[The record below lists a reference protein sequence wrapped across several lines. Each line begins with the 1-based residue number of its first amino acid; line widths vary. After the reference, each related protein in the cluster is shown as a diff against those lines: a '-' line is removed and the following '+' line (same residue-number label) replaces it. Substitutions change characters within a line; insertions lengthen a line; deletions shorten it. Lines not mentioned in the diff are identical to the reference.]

1 MGALANVTEST
12 FQREVLES
20 DGLVLVDF
28 WAPWCGPCKLIGPVL
43 EELAVEYAGTIKI
56 AKVNVDEN
64 QNLAGQYGIRSIP
77 SLLFLRGG
85 KIVDTVV
92 GAWPKQR
99 LAEKIESLR
108 AR

>member
-1 MGALANVTEST
+1 MGALANVSESN
-12 FQREVLES
+12 FQQEVLES

-43 EELAVEYAGTIKI
+43 EELAVEYAGKIKI

-92 GAWPKQR
+92 GALPKQR
-99 LAEKIESLR
+99 LVDRIEALR
-108 AR
+108 GR

>member
-12 FQREVLES
+12 FQREVLDS
-20 DGLVLVDF
+20 DDLVLVDF

-43 EELAVEYAGTIKI
+43 EELAVEYAGKIKI

-77 SLLFLRGG
+77 SLLFLRRGQ
-85 KIVDTVV
+85 IVDTVI
-92 GAWPKQR
+92 GAWPKNR
-99 LAEKIESLR
+99 LVEKIESLR
-108 AR
+108 SR